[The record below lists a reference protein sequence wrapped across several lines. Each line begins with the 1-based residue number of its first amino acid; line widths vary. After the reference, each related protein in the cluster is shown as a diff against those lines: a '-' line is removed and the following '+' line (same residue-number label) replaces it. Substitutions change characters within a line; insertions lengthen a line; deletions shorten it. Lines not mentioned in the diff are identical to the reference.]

1 MGTQRTW
8 NSQSSFETKL
18 EDLYYLTCSLT
29 VNLQQS
35 RWYGI
40 GISSVQFSRSVMSDS
55 FRPHERQHARPP
67 CPPPVPAVHPNS
79 CPSSRWCHPPISS
92 SVVHFS
98 SYLQSLPASESFPMS
113 QLLQIHKSMEQN
125 CVPRNKSLYILSI
138 NLQQRHQEY
147 AMRKDSLFN
156 ELCWKNCT
164 STCKWMKLFHYL
176 TPYTKI
182 NSE

>member
-1 MGTQRTW
+1 ML
-8 NSQSSFETKL
+8 SFKPDFSLSSFTLIKRIFSSS
-18 EDLYYLTCSLT
+18 SLSAI
-29 VNLQQS
+29 QF
-35 RWYGI
+35 
-40 GISSVQFSRSVMSDS
+40 SSVQFSRSVVSDS
-55 FRPHERQHARPP
+55 LWPRELQHARPP
-67 CPPPVPAVHPNS
+67 CPSPSPEVHSNSHPSSWWCHQAISSYVVPFSS
-79 CPSSRWCHPPISS
+79 CP
-92 SVVHFS
+92 
-98 SYLQSLPASESFPMS
+98 QSLPASESFPMS